1 MKQLKGITDDRFRDS
16 NSECDSNMAND
27 DEDDEDYY
35 DDSFEYQ
42 YDQEDS
48 YSDDDEILPP
58 NSTLSL
64 SLLKTLRMA

>member
-1 MKQLKGITDDRFRDS
+1 MKQLKGSTDDRFRDS

-27 DEDDEDYY
+27 DEDD
-35 DDSFEYQ
+35 
-42 YDQEDS
+42 S
-48 YSDDDEILPP
+48 YSDDDEILPR